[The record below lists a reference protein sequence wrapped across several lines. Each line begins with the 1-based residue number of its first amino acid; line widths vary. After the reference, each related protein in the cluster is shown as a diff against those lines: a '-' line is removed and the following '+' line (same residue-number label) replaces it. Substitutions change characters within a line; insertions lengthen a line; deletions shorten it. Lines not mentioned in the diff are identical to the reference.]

1 MKQTDNVI
9 FINRQKSL
17 IDDDGNVDEALDEI
31 SRHFLLS
38 YAHDLQEFGV
48 VDLSGALALIRD
60 GVLKFEEWS
69 GDEAY
74 FNTFTVVKMA
84 PEYVRC
90 YENNLE
96 ELEFIP
102 IINETDPYLRPVLEE
117 APESL
122 KFDKVYLMTKERLS
136 QELKTGDK
144 NRLVYKTPYRAEKVE
159 EMMELTRIV
168 NV

>member
-1 MKQTDNVI
+1 MAQTDNVV
-9 FINRQKSL
+9 FINRQKPL
-17 IDDDGNVDEALDEI
+17 IDDDGRIDEALDEI

-38 YAHDLQEFGV
+38 YANDLQKFGV
-48 VDLSGALALIRD
+48 VDLIGALALIRD

-69 GDEAY
+69 GDEDY
-74 FNTFTVVKMA
+74 FNNFTAVKMA

-102 IINETDPYLRPVLEE
+102 IINYSDPYLRPVLKE
-117 APESL
+117 APDSL
-122 KFDKVYLMTKERLS
+122 KFDKVYLMTKERLN
-136 QELKTGDK
+136 QELKTGDRK
-144 NRLVYKTPYRAEKVE
+144 RLIYKTPYRPEKVE
-159 EMMELTRIV
+159 EMIEITRLA